1 MCRSCSTSF
10 RWNASVSTADWIHWV
25 SLTLQVL
32 SHIMVY
38 YMIWWKQETGLMEC
52 IWKRGSERK
61 SVCVHACVCVCDHL
75 GEWVR
80 QVCVC
85 VCVCVC
91 EREREREREERMRRE
106 SQNDITFPFQPRES
120 QKKPT
125 SHTNVQSSL
134 NAKQLSSNR
143 QLLFLHN
150 PMQKNCNSWMTF
162 AQQSGVWHSKG
173 EIFSGSMTKRSKK
186 CSNSRRVA
194 QKVTFLVGKRQKS
207 GCNW

>member
-1 MCRSCSTSF
+1 MKARD
-10 RWNASVSTADWIHWV
+10 RADG
-25 SLTLQVL
+25 
-32 SHIMVY
+32 VY
-38 YMIWWKQETGLMEC
+38 MKEREWEKECVRTCVCAYMRVRVIISE
-52 IWKRGSERK
+52 SERDRY
-61 SVCVHACVCVCDHL
+61 VCV
-75 GEWVR
+75 W
-80 QVCVC
+80 
-85 VCVCVC
+85 
-91 EREREREREERMRRE
+91 EREREREERMRRE

-120 QKKPT
+120 QNDFPT
-125 SHTNVQSSL
+125 SHTNAQSSL

>member
-1 MCRSCSTSF
+1 
-10 RWNASVSTADWIHWV
+10 
-25 SLTLQVL
+25 
-32 SHIMVY
+32 MVY
-38 YMIWWKQETGLMEC
+38 YMISWKQETGLTEC

-61 SVCVHACVCVCDHL
+61 SVCVHACVRVIIS
-75 GEWVR
+75 ESER
-80 QVCVC
+80 ARYVCVC
-85 VCVCVC
+85 
-91 EREREREREERMRRE
+91 EREREERMRRE
-106 SQNDITFPFQPRES
+106 SQNDITFPFQPKES
-120 QKKPT
+120 QNDFPT
-125 SHTNVQSSL
+125 SHTNAQSSL

-173 EIFSGSMTKRSKK
+173 EIFSGMTKRSKK

>member
-1 MCRSCSTSF
+1 MKTRD
-10 RWNASVSTADWIHWV
+10 RADG
-25 SLTLQVL
+25 
-32 SHIMVY
+32 VY
-38 YMIWWKQETGLMEC
+38 MKEREWEKEC
-52 IWKRGSERK
+52 VRT
-61 SVCVHACVCVCDHL
+61 CVRACDYL
-75 GEWVR
+75 REWAR

-85 VCVCVC
+85 V
-91 EREREREREERMRRE
+91 REREREERMRRE

-120 QKKPT
+120 QNDFPT

-173 EIFSGSMTKRSKK
+173 EILSTSMTKRSKK
-186 CSNSRRVA
+186 SSNSRRVA
-194 QKVTFLVGKRQKS
+194 QKVTFLLGKRQKS
-207 GCNW
+207 GSNW